1 MQASSAYPVDSLR
14 SGSFTHRMGIAP
26 TIMDYARQN
35 YIAQPGDENI
45 RFIRKIGPY
54 DKYAVNWGYRIIPE
68 AATPEDEKTIL
79 DDWILEKAGD
89 PIYRFENSR
98 GYDPSIQTEDLS
110 DDPVQAST
118 YGMKNLQRVVPNL
131 IEWTSTEGESYDDL
145 EEIYGE
151 LVFQWNRYV
160 NHVITNIGG
169 VYTNR
174 KATDQDGPVYN
185 IVSESYQQ
193 KAMKFLND
201 HALSSPDWLMNQEI
215 LSRIDYSG
223 AVEQAQ
229 QLQSRFLERI
239 LDNDRML
246 RLVEAET
253 FKGDDAYTLQEML
266 ADLRKG
272 VWSEIYS
279 GSTINTYRRNLQ
291 RSYLEIIKQKLDE
304 ESEEYEDVAGSDIQ
318 PQLKQNLKALKSDLE
333 KARIADA
340 SSKRHLNDAVDRI
353 DAILNIEK

>member
-1 MQASSAYPVDSLR
+1 
-14 SGSFTHRMGIAP
+14 
-26 TIMDYARQN
+26 
-35 YIAQPGDENI
+35 
-45 RFIRKIGPY
+45 
-54 DKYAVNWGYRIIPE
+54 
-68 AATPEDEKTIL
+68 
-79 DDWILEKAGD
+79 
-89 PIYRFENSR
+89 
-98 GYDPSIQTEDLS
+98 
-110 DDPVQAST
+110 
-118 YGMKNLQRVVPNL
+118 MKNLQRVVPNL

-318 PQLKQNLKALKSDLE
+318 PQLKQNLKTLQSDLE